1 MNLKIKVEKSMKLL
15 CPKNCPPAGDGNIGF
30 RLVGVPVNLKDDLT
44 IDIEGLHSSIMN
56 TFKGLIPGAKLL
68 CGRCNEKAV
77 MEK

>member
-15 CPKNCPPAGDGNIGF
+15 CPKNCLPGGDGNIGF
-30 RLVGVPVNLKDDLT
+30 RLVGVPVNLRDDLT

>member
-1 MNLKIKVEKSMKLL
+1 MNFKIKVEKSMKLL

-30 RLVGVPVNLKDDLT
+30 RLVGVPVNLRDDLT

-56 TFKGLIPGAKLL
+56 AFKGLIPGAKLL